1 MVRIKNRYIVAQL
14 LWNSGPKEKFNEI
27 GIKDLQVLL
36 REKIIELYGD
46 VGVGEFGSSSI
57 IKFFD
62 IEHSKILV
70 LKTTRDGEHDVRFVL
85 SCMTKVKEVEI
96 CIRSLTI
103 KSCTRTCTEAL
114 KECLRVYFEKAG
126 AKIEDN
132 ERKLNALYDSLAIVE
147 L

>member
-27 GIKDLQVLL
+27 GVKELQVLL

-46 VGVGEFGSSSI
+46 IGAGEFGNSTL
-57 IKFFD
+57 IKYFEA
-62 IEHSKILV
+62 EHSKIMV
-70 LKTTRDGEHDVRFVL
+70 VKTTRDGEHNVRFAL
-85 SCMTKVKEVEI
+85 SSMNKVKDVDL
-96 CIRSLTI
+96 CVRSLTV
-103 KSCTRTCTEAL
+103 KSCSRTCNEAL

-126 AKIEDN
+126 SKIVDN
-132 ERKLNALYDSLAIVE
+132 EQQLAAVYDSLAVVE